1 MTTKLYLANRSLT
14 ALALVEAVQGGDTPT
29 VALSQTIFHPQG
41 GGQKADTGA
50 LHFETGARL
59 ADYAGEAYFS
69 EIEHDQVRVTD
80 VRHGQDGAS
89 VVHQVDDVSRLSP
102 GMTVLLSV
110 DAERR
115 RRNSLLH
122 SAGHLLAGLVEE
134 MSPDLKAGAGRH
146 WPGEAWVEFDGQVDD
161 LPQFELQLDAA
172 IRLAITR
179 SLPITIDA
187 WADGGR
193 HVAIGGAMRLR
204 CGGTHI
210 ENTSELAG
218 FRLKTARSSQGVLRV
233 SYDIEAAA

>member
-14 ALALVEAVQGGDTPT
+14 ALALVEAVSGGDRPS
-29 VALSQTIFHPQG
+29 VVLSQTIFHPQG

-59 ADYAGEAYFS
+59 PAYAGEAYFF
-69 EIEHDQVRVTD
+69 EIERDQVRVTD
-80 VRHGQDGAS
+80 VRHEPDGAS
-89 VVHQVDDVSRLSP
+89 VVHLVDDVSRLSP

-110 DAERR
+110 DAEPRR
-115 RRNSLLH
+115 MHNLLH
-122 SAGHLLAGLVEE
+122 SAGHLLAGVVEE
-134 MSPDLKAGAGRH
+134 MSPGLKAGAGRH

-161 LPQFELQLDAA
+161 LPQFEGRLDAA
-172 IRLAITR
+172 MRLAITR
-179 SLPITIDA
+179 GLPITIDA

-218 FRLKTARSSQGVLRV
+218 FRLKTVRSRRGVLRV
-233 SYDIEAAA
+233 SYDIEAQA